1 MKPKKILSAILATV
15 MLTGM
20 MAACGGDSN
29 SPAAPD
35 TSGSTVSAEDAST
48 QEEYTVKIMYFGD
61 ATTEDTNEVAAKLSE
76 LTKAKYNT
84 TIDMVRVGFGS
95 YKDQANLALNSGEK
109 LDVISSFGLS
119 AQTMM
124 AQNQILPL
132 NDYLD

>member
-76 LTKAKYNT
+76 LTKPST
-84 TIDMVRVGFGS
+84 TPPSIWSAWD
-95 YKDQANLALNSGEK
+95 LALIK
-109 LDVISSFGLS
+109 IRR
-119 AQTMM
+119 
-124 AQNQILPL
+124 IWR
-132 NDYLD
+132 